1 MSARFKGYEVV
12 SDERVGEGGF
22 LRLRRLRL
30 RVRREDGS
38 LSDEGLYDYVERP
51 YGRDAVVL
59 VLWHRAADG
68 VRVLLR
74 TAPRVPM
81 WFGRGPDVGRH
92 VTELVAGILE
102 EGEEDWPAIQAR
114 AVAEA
119 HEEAGVRITA
129 ASVQRLGPPVFPT
142 VGMYPEMFHLV
153 AAEVADP
160 DALEPPPTDG
170 SPFEEGASLEW
181 LTLDEA
187 LARCAAGTLCD
198 LKTECALRRLREQ
211 LGHV

>member
-1 MSARFKGYEVV
+1 MTAPFKSYEVV
-12 SDERVGEGGF
+12 SDERVGDGGF

-51 YGRDAVVL
+51 LGRDAVVL

-68 VRVLLR
+68 IQILLR

-81 WFGRGPDVGRH
+81 WFARGPDVGRH

-102 EGEEDWPAIQAR
+102 RGEDDWPAIQRR
-114 AVAEA
+114 AAAEA
-119 HEEAGVRITA
+119 HEEAGVRVA
-129 ASVQRLGPPVFPT
+129 PESVQRLGPPLFPT
-142 VGMYPEMFHLV
+142 VGMYPELFHFV
-153 AAEVADP
+153 AAEVRDP
-160 DALEPPPTDG
+160 NAAEPPPTDG
-170 SPFEEGASLEW
+170 SPFEEGAALEW
-181 LTLDEA
+181 LTLDDA
-187 LARCAAGTLCD
+187 LARCAAGTIND

>member
-51 YGRDAVVL
+51 MGRDAVVL
-59 VLWHRAADG
+59 VLWHRGGDG

-81 WFGRGPDVGRH
+81 WFGRGPDIGRA

-102 EGEEDWPAIQAR
+102 AGEDDWPAIQRR
-114 AVAEA
+114 AAAEA
-119 HEEAGVRITA
+119 LEEAGVRIA
-129 ASVQRLGPPVFPT
+129 PESVQRLGPPLFPT
-142 VGMYPEMFHLV
+142 VGMYPELFHFV
-153 AAEVADP
+153 MAEVRDP
-160 DALEPPPTDG
+160 SAAEPPPTDG
-170 SPFEEGASLEW
+170 SPFEEGAALEW
-181 LTLDEA
+181 LTLEAA
-187 LARCAAGTLCD
+187 LARCAAGTLND

>member
-1 MSARFKGYEVV
+1 MSARFKNYEVV

-38 LSDEGLYDYVERP
+38 LSAEGLYDYVERP
-51 YGRDAVVL
+51 MGRDAVVL

-74 TAPRVPM
+74 SAPRVPM
-81 WFGRGPDVGRH
+81 WFGRGPDVGRS

-102 EGEEDWPAIQAR
+102 AGEEDWPAMQRR
-114 AVAEA
+114 AAAEA
-119 HEEAGVRITA
+119 LEEAGVRIA
-129 ASVQRLGPPVFPT
+129 PESVQRLGPPLFPT
-142 VGMYPEMFHLV
+142 VGMYPELFHFV
-153 AAEVADP
+153 MAEVPDP
-160 DALEPPPTDG
+160 GAAEPPPTDG
-170 SPFEEGASLEW
+170 SPFEEGALLEW
-181 LTLDEA
+181 LGLDEA
-187 LARCAAGTLCD
+187 LARCAAGTLQD
-198 LKTECALRRLREQ
+198 LKTELALRRLREE